1 MRTHDPEQIVFG
13 VRACRALPL
22 RSLPRGRRCTST
34 FKQHAAGFVTL
45 QEHFKAVPERVCDRT
60 KGKIELATAG
70 AKYAPG
76 RQPAF

>member
-1 MRTHDPEQIVFG
+1 MQGSSTEV
-13 VRACRALPL
+13 AALRL
-22 RSLPRGRRCTST
+22 TRCTST

-45 QEHFKAVPERVCDRT
+45 QEHFNAVPERVCDRT

-76 RQPAF
+76 RQKAF